1 MRRMLLEGKRMSAQG
16 TAWEQGYATNYVSEH
31 MHAVWY
37 AIPDEEVE
45 AEEKR
50 AWQYG
55 IEAARR
61 YHDHPDNRKARR

>member
-1 MRRMLLEGKRMSAQG
+1 MSAQG

-61 YHDHPDNRKARR
+61 HPNHPDNRKARR